1 MASVQVAGWRQ
12 LPSRLS
18 GGRLQ
23 GSGWL
28 AEHWVRQLG
37 GRHLEGRQLVG
48 VNWGRH
54 FAEISKEIVPIG
66 PQMGVCGANRS
77 LRYVG
82 FSLVQDAVVRSGG
95 PWT

>member
-1 MASVQVAGWRQ
+1 MPAAGGCCSPER
-12 LPSRLS
+12 SS
-18 GGRLQ
+18 GGGRLEATA
-23 GSGWL
+23 WL
-28 AEHWVRQLG
+28 AEWGGNQAGGNWRGGRQLG
-37 GRHLEGRQLVG
+37 G

-82 FSLVQDAVVRSGG
+82 FSLVQSAVVRSGG

>member
-1 MASVQVAGWRQ
+1 MPAAGVCCSPDRI
-12 LPSRLS
+12 SG
-18 GGRLQ
+18 GGRLETTAL
-23 GSGWL
+23 L
-28 AEHWVRQLG
+28 AEWGRQLG
-37 GRHLEGRQLVG
+37 GRHLGG

-54 FAEISKEIVPIG
+54 FAAISKEIVPIG

-82 FSLVQDAVVRSGG
+82 FSLVQGAVVRSGG